1 VALSGPVPLRSRRAT
16 RRSARLTVV
25 MAVTAGTLAAALT
38 AAELGRVWR
47 RGSAP
52 LPTETDDVLGAAE
65 EAAVQTVEVVT
76 EGYRASPKPQTAL
89 LNLLLSFSLGFGL
102 IRASAHI
109 IRRRGTFGPFR
120 NLQVGRRH
128 IHHFVPGIVMAFLA
142 GGVSV
147 VSRDEE
153 LDNWLAIPFGIGAA
167 LTLDESALLLQLED
181 VYWNEEGVVS
191 VQITLAAIS
200 LLAALGLGLRLLQRG
215 EQRVLDGSAG

>member
-1 VALSGPVPLRSRRAT
+1 MALTSPVPLRSRRAT
-16 RRSARLTVV
+16 RRSERLTLV
-25 MAVTAGTLAAALT
+25 MGVTAGALASALT

-47 RGSAP
+47 RGRAP

-65 EAAVQTVEVVT
+65 EAAVQTVEVVA
-76 EGYRASPKPQTAL
+76 EGYRASPTGETAL
-89 LNLLLSFSLGFGL
+89 LNLLLSFSLAFGFV
-102 IRASAHI
+102 RASTHI
-109 IRRRGTFGPFR
+109 IRTRGAFGPFR
-120 NLQVGRRH
+120 DLHVGRRH

-142 GGVSV
+142 GGASV
-147 VSRDEE
+147 VARNESW
-153 LDNWLAIPFGIGAA
+153 DNWLAIPFGVGAA

-215 EQRVLDGSAG
+215 EQRVLAPGEG